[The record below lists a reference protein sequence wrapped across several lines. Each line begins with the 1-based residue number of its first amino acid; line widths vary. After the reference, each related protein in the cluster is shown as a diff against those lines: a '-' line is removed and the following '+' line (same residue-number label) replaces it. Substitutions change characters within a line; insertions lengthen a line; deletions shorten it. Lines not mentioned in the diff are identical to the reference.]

1 MIIKSLSRKSP
12 SFGQL
17 AAYMSSEKSDA
28 RFDLYRHCYKRNPD
42 DIAAEFF
49 ENSRHLT
56 KRKNGNFLYHEI
68 ISLSVEEGA
77 DPEVYKVGLQNIVDT
92 YVEARCPDN
101 LVYGCLHQDHGHN
114 LHYHLMISANAR
126 GDAKRTR
133 LTRAQFDV
141 IKRKLEEHVLRDYPE
156 LKQKEL
162 IGANRDGEK
171 MSRKAGEV
179 QRRLG
184 ALPKREEAK
193 ETLLAAMNQTSS
205 MGNFHFYLEER
216 GYQFYMRGK
225 NYGVEVVHEDGTTK
239 KYRFSTLG
247 VHDQFEA
254 FSELV
259 TRSECMDQAEDRA
272 GEKEKT
278 DPDQVVEPEQEPL
291 AHAVDDA
298 LKREP
303 EPYTEGQDEQPQ
315 QAEKSARVKKKK
327 SQSER
332 RKKRAKDGQADGRS
346 QKADK
351 EAYVNYDS
359 KADLKSNTASQQ
371 NPQAEATTRNKKP
384 RAKDEDEMKLKDIM
398 GVRDTLKDKR
408 KANAATKDD
417 VTRASDAAGRK
428 AEARVKQEM
437 DKTAEATAKR
447 TADQVRQEF
456 ERMTAKQKESAKHM
470 PKQKR

>member
-12 SFGQL
+12 TFGQL

-49 ENSRHLT
+49 DNSRHLT
-56 KRKNGNFLYHEI
+56 KRKNGNYLYHEI
-68 ISLSVEEGA
+68 ISLSVEDGA
-77 DPEVYKVGLQNIVDT
+77 DPEAYKVGLQNIVDT

-126 GDAKRTR
+126 GEAKRTR

-162 IGANRDGEK
+162 IGANREGEK

-184 ALPKREEAK
+184 ALPKREEVK

-216 GYQFYMRGK
+216 GYQFYVRGK
-225 NYGVEVVHEDGTTK
+225 NYGVEVAHEDGTTK

-259 TRSECMDQAEDRA
+259 TRSERVDQAEDRA
-272 GEKEKT
+272 GEKENH
-278 DPDQVVEPEQEPL
+278 DADQVIEPEREPL
-291 AHAVDDA
+291 SQAEGEA

-303 EPYTEGQDEQPQ
+303 ESYTDGQDETAQ
-315 QAEKSARVKKKK
+315 EVEKKKR
-327 SQSER
+327 QSER
-332 RKKRAKDGQADGRS
+332 RRKRAKGGQADGQEQR
-346 QKADK
+346 ADK
-351 EAYVNYDS
+351 EAYVKYDS
-359 KADLKSNTASQQ
+359 NTDLKSDTVSQQ
-371 NPQAEATTRNKKP
+371 NPQADAKTNDKKT

-417 VTRASDAAGRK
+417 VARAADTAGRK
-428 AEARVKQEM
+428 AEACVKQEM

-456 ERMTAKQKESAKHM
+456 ERMTAKQKEAAKHM
-470 PKQKR
+470 PKHKR

>member
-12 SFGQL
+12 TFGQL

-28 RFDLYRHCYKRNPD
+28 RFDLHRHCYKRNPD

-56 KRKNGNFLYHEI
+56 KRKNGNCLYHEI

-101 LVYGCLHQDHGHN
+101 MVYGCLHQDHGHN

-126 GDAKRTR
+126 GDTKRTR
-133 LTRAQFDV
+133 LTRSQFDV

-184 ALPKREEAK
+184 VLPKREEVK

-216 GYQFYMRGK
+216 GYQFYVRGK
-225 NYGVEVVHEDGTTK
+225 NYGVEVAHEDGTTK

-259 TRSECMDQAEDRA
+259 TRSERMDQAEDRA
-272 GEKEKT
+272 GEQENL
-278 DPDQVVEPEQEPL
+278 DADQGVEPEQEPL
-291 AHAVDDA
+291 ADA
-298 LKREP
+298 EGETLKREP
-303 EPYTEGQDEQPQ
+303 EPYTEGQEEQSQRP
-315 QAEKSARVKKKK
+315 EKPARVKKKK
-327 SQSER
+327 RQGER
-332 RKKRAKDGQADGRS
+332 RKKRAKDGQTDGRS
-346 QKADK
+346 QKADN
-351 EAYVNYDS
+351 EAYVKYDS
-359 KADLKSNTASQQ
+359 NTDIKSDTASQQ
-371 NPQAEATTRNKKP
+371 NPQAEAKTNKKKTGS
-384 RAKDEDEMKLKDIM
+384 RDEDEMKLKDIM

-408 KANAATKDD
+408 KANAVTKDD
-417 VTRASDAAGRK
+417 VARASDAAGRK
-428 AEARVKQEM
+428 AEVRVKQEM
-437 DKTAEATAKR
+437 DKTADATAKR

-456 ERMTAKQKESAKHM
+456 ERMTAKQKDSAKHM